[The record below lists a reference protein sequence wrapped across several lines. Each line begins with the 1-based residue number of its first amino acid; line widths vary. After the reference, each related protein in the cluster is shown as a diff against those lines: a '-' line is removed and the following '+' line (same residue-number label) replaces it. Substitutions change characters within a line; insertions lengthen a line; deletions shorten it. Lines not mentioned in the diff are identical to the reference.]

1 MNYIHTL
8 LILGTKPHSASDVAS
23 HIKAAD
29 TVWVKQP
36 VMLPLLF
43 INLLPAEITGK
54 LAGTVNWLL
63 KMKAALPTL
72 TLAH

>member
-29 TVWVKQP
+29 TVWGEAACNAAAP
-36 VMLPLLF
+36 VY
-43 INLLPAEITGK
+43 
-54 LAGTVNWLL
+54 
-63 KMKAALPTL
+63 
-72 TLAH
+72 